1 MTRVVLLGMFL
12 LYGAF
17 SYPQEENEILLQ
29 QQVEREMERTGE
41 IADDDSHWQEL
52 EFLRKHPLNL
62 NTVGAEEL
70 RNLRLLTELQLNSFL
85 QYRQLLGPFISIYE
99 LQSVP
104 GWDLNTIRR
113 ILPFIIL
120 VDGEGSYQ
128 NLFNKKWKDG
138 SHTLLTRW
146 ERVISNSDSG
156 NAGQNYL
163 GSPWAIQ
170 LRYKYQ
176 FKNLLQWGI
185 VADKDVGE
193 PLFRHGMR
201 QGFDFYSFH
210 FFARK
215 IGRFKSIAVGD
226 FTLNLGQGLMQW
238 QNLAF
243 RKSVLALQIKRQ
255 GNILRPYH
263 SGGQFNFHR
272 GIAVNWQKGKWELLL
287 FASLRSLSANL
298 KSDSADSTRIYIS
311 SLWQSGYFR
320 TDNELMKRNKARMF
334 VAGSSVRVNSPKGYL
349 ALNTIAYRFSLP
361 FLKEPEPYNLF
372 AFSGR
377 QLINIGIDYGLT
389 RRNVH
394 VFGETAMDSKGGFA
408 TINGLLA
415 SLHSSF
421 DLAVLHRSIAPS
433 YRSFFSN
440 AFTESNSP
448 INEKGLYAGINF
460 KPGNAWNLSAFL
472 DVYRFPWL
480 KFSVNHPAAGREYLV
495 QLAYSPQRH
504 ISINARFRS
513 EHQPFNYYS
522 PDRNFMAASLLK
534 RKNWRVEIR
543 QDWQKNFRI
552 NYRFEIRT
560 EAGEH
565 ATRETDFYGFTEFG
579 YRILKKGIS
588 AEFRWLYFETGA
600 SNNRLYISENGLP
613 YTFTAEQAR
622 GRGYRWYANFL
633 WKARAL
639 KQFAKKI
646 DMTVALKIAQT
657 VVFERKTPVNN
668 SDRKLLPQDSRFAV
682 QLLLNRLQ

>member
-1 MTRVVLLGMFL
+1 MKRVVLLGMFL

-156 NAGQNYL
+156 NAEQNYL

-334 VAGSSVRVNSPKGYL
+334 VAGSSVRFNSPKGYL

-421 DLAVLHRSIAPS
+421 DLAVLHRSIYPS
-433 YRSFFSN
+433 YQSFFSN

-448 INEKGLYAGINF
+448 INEKGLYVGINF
-460 KPGNAWNLSAFL
+460 RPGCVWQLNAFL

-480 KFSVNHPAAGREYLV
+480 KFRINGPVAGREYLLQV
-495 QLAYSPQRH
+495 SYSPHRYF
-504 ISINARFRS
+504 SVNTRFRV
-513 EHQPFNYYS
+513 EYQPFNDYS
-522 PDRNFMAASLLK
+522 TDRNFAVPSSLR
-534 RKNWRVEIR
+534 RKNWSLDIR
-543 QDWQKNFRI
+543 RDWQKNFRF
-552 NYRFEIRT
+552 NYRIEIRKDAI
-560 EAGEH
+560 ELGEV
-565 ATRETDFYGFTEFG
+565 ETAFYGFAEFG
-579 YRILKKGIS
+579 YRVQKPGMS
-588 AEFRWLYFETGA
+588 AQFRWLYFEAET
-600 SNNRLYISENGLP
+600 SDNRLYISEGGLP
-613 YTFTAEQAR
+613 YTYGTQQLG
-622 GRGYRWYANFL
+622 GRGYRWYVNFL
-633 WKARAL
+633 WKARMPNQL
-639 KQFAKKI
+639 VKKI
-646 DMTVALKIAQT
+646 DMIAAVKIART
-657 VVFERKTPVNN
+657 NAP
-668 SDRKLLPQDSRFAV
+668 
-682 QLLLNRLQ
+682 

>member
-1 MTRVVLLGMFL
+1 MKTVVLLGMFL

-29 QQVEREMERTGE
+29 QQAELEMERTGE
-41 IADDDSHWQEL
+41 MADDDSYWQEL
-52 EFLRKHPLNL
+52 EFLKKHPLNL
-62 NTVGAEEL
+62 NTVEADEL

-104 GWDLNTIRR
+104 GWDLSSIRR
-113 ILPFIIL
+113 ILPFVIV
-120 VDGEGSYQ
+120 VDAESSYQ
-128 NLFNKKWKDG
+128 ILFNKKWRDG
-138 SHTLLTRW
+138 SHILLTRL
-146 ERVISNSDSG
+146 ERSIENYDSLV
-156 NAGQNYL
+156 QEPNYL

-176 FKNLLQWGI
+176 FKNLLQWGV

-193 PLFRHGMR
+193 PVFRRGIS

-215 IGRFKSIAVGD
+215 IGRFKSIAIGD

-243 RKSVLALQIKRQ
+243 KKSVLALQTKRQ
-255 GNILRPYH
+255 GSILKPYH

-298 KSDSADSTRIYIS
+298 KSDLADSTRIYIS
-311 SLWQSGYFR
+311 SLWQSGHFR
-320 TDNELMKRNKARMF
+320 THNELMKRNKARML
-334 VAGSSVRVNSPKGYL
+334 VAGSSVRFNSSKGYL
-349 ALNTIAYRFSLP
+349 VLNTITYRFSLP

-372 AFSGR
+372 SFSGR

-389 RRNVH
+389 YRNVH
-394 VFGETAMDSKGGFA
+394 VFGETAMDSKGGLA
-408 TINGLLA
+408 TINGVLA

-421 DLAVLHRSIAPS
+421 DLAVLHRSIDPS
-433 YRSFFSN
+433 YQSFFSN
-440 AFTESNSP
+440 AFTENSSP
-448 INEKGLYAGINF
+448 INEKGLYAGISF

-472 DVYRFPWL
+472 DVYKFPWL
-480 KFSVNHPAAGREYLV
+480 KFRVNSPAAGREYLV
-495 QLAYSPQRH
+495 QLAYSPRKH
-504 ISINARFRS
+504 IAVNARFRS
-513 EHQPFNYYS
+513 EHQPFNYNS
-522 PDRNFMAASLLK
+522 ADRNFMTASLLK

-543 QDWQKNFRI
+543 QDWQKNFRL

-560 EAGEH
+560 EAGEQM
-565 ATRETDFYGFTEFG
+565 TRETDFYGFAEFG
-579 YRILKKGIS
+579 YRVLKKGIS

-600 SNNRLYISENGLP
+600 SNNRLYISESGLP
-613 YTFTAEQAR
+613 YTYTTEQVR

-633 WKARAL
+633 WKAKAL
-639 KQFAKKI
+639 NQFAKKI
-646 DMTVALKIAQT
+646 DVTAAIKITQT
-657 VVFERKTPVNN
+657 VVFEPKTFVTNLVRVAYPKNW
-668 SDRKLLPQDSRFAV
+668 DFGL
-682 QLLLNRLQ
+682 QLMLHRLQ